1 MGLWKNMEVSQVSK
15 MLAYSFVS
23 ELINKKKLKKNV
35 RVAEASEVEASEV
48 ELSEMSFGDL
58 ETYYKN
64 VLSVIEESPEIRG
77 SLVDTI
83 NKVQEQGGDLNAHY
97 PAKLVAEEESLQKQ
111 LFM

>member
-1 MGLWKNMEVSQVSK
+1 MEVSQVSK

-35 RVAEASEVEASEV
+35 RVATDDGAETEASE
-48 ELSEMSFGDL
+48 LDISEMSFGDL

-64 VLSVIEESPEIRG
+64 VLAVIEESPEIRG
-77 SLVDTI
+77 SLVDAI
-83 NKVQEQGGDLNAHY
+83 KKVQDEGGDLNAHY
-97 PAKLVAEEESLQKQ
+97 PAKLIAQEESLQKQ